1 MAEDLEEEVRDL
13 REVVEL
19 PVAVGFGISTPEQA
33 ALISRVAD
41 GVVVG
46 SALIQALDEGGP
58 VGAGEFLATLRSA
71 MDQVTT
77 ERELR

>member
-1 MAEDLEEEVRDL
+1 MTEELEEEVRAL
-13 REVVEL
+13 RGVVEL

-33 ALISRVAD
+33 ALISGIAD

-46 SALIQALDEGGP
+46 SALIHALDEGGP
-58 VGAGEFLATLRSA
+58 EGAGAFLATLRSA
-71 MDQVTT
+71 MDQVST